1 MMEQRGLTDERI
13 ELLKLYGV
21 KPHEISHLK
30 TGTTNKI
37 GKDRMKGITTLLNA
51 EIIDAEKFVPFD
63 PGKKKYFTTGK
74 IFVLPFRFER

>member
-1 MMEQRGLTDERI
+1 MSQRGLTDERI
-13 ELLKLYGV
+13 EMLKIYGV

-37 GKDRMKGITTLLNA
+37 GRETMKRITTLLNA
-51 EIIDAEKFVPFD
+51 EIIDAGKFVPFD
-63 PGKKKYFTTGK
+63 AEKKKYFDRAGK